1 MSVAPPPAIYTSTN
15 DLNIVKNIFV
25 PQYRFNGTYFE
36 ASVNTQLPGNVA
48 VGSNGSTYAMTLN
61 GYAVMTLSDLQDWA
75 HWYASSNLNM
85 NSNAI
90 TTISRVT
97 FLGSNPAARYTIDA
111 TSGTINVSQYWLKN
125 VALTL
130 SGGLPAWSYYPA
142 VANVNMTGKTI
153 SGTSAIVFASGG
165 VISTP
170 ASNTFAFSNA
180 YGEKVRINASGQ
192 LSIGTITQPNN
203 YILDVSGPSLF
214 SFPVN
219 VANHDA
225 GILTQNSFFINSAVQ
240 AGSTYDVDIGCK
252 GASTRLYLN
261 TNGARQVQ
269 LDTGGN
275 MTLLTGYIN
284 VFDSTLSNN
293 IGGVTLQNSNI
304 ISTYNLNIPAGSI
317 TTFTLTPT
325 NKSVCFI
332 IPSNSTTTFSSLVFP
347 LNATGLTSGAYWTIK
362 NASTGA
368 VTRSITISQ
377 GTILNAVNTTSIS
390 LTANQ
395 LATFVYSGTGTGYYQ
410 L

>member
-142 VANVNMTGKTI
+142 VANVNITGKTI
-153 SGTSAIVFASGG
+153 SG
-165 VISTP
+165 
-170 ASNTFAFSNA
+170 N
-180 YGEKVRINASGQ
+180 
-192 LSIGTITQPNN
+192 
-203 YILDVSGPSLF
+203 
-214 SFPVN
+214 
-219 VANHDA
+219 
-225 GILTQNSFFINSAVQ
+225 
-240 AGSTYDVDIGCK
+240 
-252 GASTRLYLN
+252 
-261 TNGARQVQ
+261 
-269 LDTGGN
+269 
-275 MTLLTGYIN
+275 
-284 VFDSTLSNN
+284 
-293 IGGVTLQNSNI
+293 
-304 ISTYNLNIPAGSI
+304 
-317 TTFTLTPT
+317 
-325 NKSVCFI
+325 
-332 IPSNSTTTFSSLVFP
+332 
-347 LNATGLTSGAYWTIK
+347 
-362 NASTGA
+362 
-368 VTRSITISQ
+368 
-377 GTILNAVNTTSIS
+377 
-390 LTANQ
+390 
-395 LATFVYSGTGTGYYQ
+395 
-410 L
+410 